1 MGRGG
6 ALTRTQLRAQIQE
19 RQAHAETTLGAAV
32 DARRA
37 RLPAKR
43 GAELRTLSDATPDAT
58 HTLNAQVRRRPVVG
72 PLPTVVPRGTPTRKR
87 RAGRRDRSR
96 ALRLRH
102 VVCHEGRGVV
112 RDAGTLESTEA
123 AADLRELGGGAGGL
137 VVAGGARGSRES
149 GLLGRCCVLWRR
161 RGVFFSSTDF
171 SGQSGRAVPIL
182 VHPGDAARGDERA
195 ISVRLDMAVA
205 LSCPLVV
212 GYLSK
217 RHGGL
222 RGLHCHDDDCHAHHF
237 GAAAALAV
245 SHVIGGVA
253 VFICSGKFRSCL
265 SDSPPPSP
273 RSVIP
278 KSPSKL
284 EGLNAV
290 KKLDPF
296 ARGCLDCYCL
306 LYFTVLS
313 PHGVT
318 VAWLRGVRRT
328 DAAVIG
334 LFQTLAQGAGL
345 LATFFTPFVVERT
358 GARKAAAACRT
369 LHKFCA
375 ALSVFAL
382 YHGHEKVFLAGLCA
396 SRFGLWAFDLLER
409 EILQTAAASDDQCMA
424 LFAEQSRRTSAAS
437 FLIFGASAY
446 LSDAEKFPYLL
457 GVAGDARR
465 VDARARP
472 RRAARGRAREAGLGL
487 VGRLVVPHV
496 ERATRRRGGRAPAG
510 GRELRANVAVR
521 ALRWLRSY
529 RLKPPASGFSVR
541 THISLRFRLGGE
553 LRRRGT

>member
-1 MGRGG
+1 MPSPRRPRD
-6 ALTRTQLRAQIQE
+6 ADVTTHTFTRRCVGDRSWGLF
-19 RQAHAETTLGAAV
+19 
-32 DARRA
+32 
-37 RLPAKR
+37 LPLYL
-43 GAELRTLSDATPDAT
+43 AELRPGSVAPVAVIEVVRHGFGMLFATKVAEWCET
-58 HTLNAQVRRRPVVG
+58 QGHSKVLRRLLICENLGVVLG
-72 PLPTVVPRGTPTRKR
+72 ALL
-87 RAGRRDRSR
+87 SR
-96 ALRLRH
+96 AALGDL
-102 VVCHEGRGVV
+102 GNP
-112 RDAGTLESTEA
+112 AFWA
-123 AADLRELGGGAGGL
+123 AA
-137 VVAGGARGSRES
+137 
-149 GLLGRCCVLWRR
+149 
-161 RGVFFSSTDF
+161 VFFGVDAVCSSALQTLV
-171 SGQSGRAVPIL
+171 GKVAVRSLSSSIQATRL
-182 VHPGDAARGDERA
+182 AETNARL
-195 ISVRLDMAVA
+195 VRLDMAVA

-253 VFICSGKFRSCL
+253 VFICSGKFRACL

-290 KKLDPF
+290 RKLDPF

-358 GARKAAAACRT
+358 GARKAARVSNAAQVV
-369 LHKFCA
+369 CA

-409 EILQTAAASDDQCMA
+409 EILQTAARSDDQCMA

-437 FLIFGASAY
+437 LLIFGASAY

-457 GVAGDARR
+457 GASLLTLVVSMLVLDRGARR
-465 VDARARP
+465 ADALAKRD
-472 RRAARGRAREAGLGL
+472 
-487 VGRLVVPHV
+487 
-496 ERATRRRGGRAPAG
+496 
-510 GRELRANVAVR
+510 
-521 ALRWLRSY
+521 
-529 RLKPPASGFSVR
+529 
-541 THISLRFRLGGE
+541 
-553 LRRRGT
+553 